1 PTAATISPM
10 RLSFVDRPAVP
21 ARAALFAVPVL
32 HSEVREPG
40 AEPVKVQSELT
51 RAQALARSFFFGHT
65 LRPEARNLAGC
76 RARHHTNTIRVP
88 DDDVAGVDKGA
99 GTDNRNIDEACR
111 GFHRALGA
119 GGLRPGR
126 KVHGGDIGDVA
137 DPCFDDDADD
147 APGA

>member
-88 DDDVAGVDKGA
+88 DDNVAWLNKGA
-99 GTDNRNIDEACR
+99 STDDRNVDGACR
-111 GFHRALGA
+111 GFYRALRA
-119 GGLRPGR
+119 DGLRADR
-126 KVHGGDIGDVA
+126 KVHCGDIGDVA
-137 DPCFDDDADD
+137 DPCVDHDAND